1 MTDGST
7 GDHPTARTTR
17 SRGEWFVWIIP
28 ALALLAAGSY
38 IIKDVLDAGRTIT
51 IQVGDGSGMSTGQ
64 TTLQYR
70 GVKVGVV
77 KQIEFAPDRHHVNLK
92 VKVSKDNEW
101 LAVEGSRFW
110 VVRPSISLK
119 GVKDL
124 GGITSGPYIA
134 VMPGSD
140 DSTAKDEF
148 TAESSPPPTPDS
160 PDEFIFFIRSGSP
173 GSLSQDSPIY
183 FREIQVGQVL
193 DVRMASDARSVLLR
207 CSVQK
212 KYAPLL
218 KLDTKFWNASGIG
231 VDLGLFGAKISTE
244 SLATILSGG
253 IAFATPPNAG
263 PNIEQHAVYRLFD
276 KPEDS
281 WLKWDPKIDLPE
293 LPVPSWPLPPENQVI
308 GPGGGMTEFK
318 P

>member
-17 SRGEWFVWIIP
+17 SHGEWYVWIIP
-28 ALALLAAGSY
+28 ILALLAAGSY

-64 TTLQYR
+64 TSLQYR

-77 KQIEFAPDRHHVNLK
+77 KGIEFAPDRHHVNLK
-92 VKVSKDNEW
+92 VKVSKENEW

-140 DSTAKDEF
+140 TS
-148 TAESSPPPTPDS
+148 
-160 PDEFIFFIRSGSP
+160 
-173 GSLSQDSPIY
+173 
-183 FREIQVGQVL
+183 
-193 DVRMASDARSVLLR
+193 ASR
-207 CSVQK
+207 
-212 KYAPLL
+212 
-218 KLDTKFWNASGIG
+218 
-231 VDLGLFGAKISTE
+231 
-244 SLATILSGG
+244 
-253 IAFATPPNAG
+253 
-263 PNIEQHAVYRLFD
+263 
-276 KPEDS
+276 
-281 WLKWDPKIDLPE
+281 
-293 LPVPSWPLPPENQVI
+293 
-308 GPGGGMTEFK
+308 
-318 P
+318 